1 MIDTEKD
8 NKKQVEKAL
17 LIGFRSPDCPESTI
31 NEHLDELAELVR
43 TLGIGVGGTVCA
55 LVKEPSAEFYTG
67 SGKAE
72 EIIETMRRLEC
83 DSLIFNTPLSPSQQ
97 RNWERK
103 AKVCVVDR
111 EEIIIDIFASRAI
124 TREAV
129 LQVELARMKYYL
141 PRLARAWTH
150 LSRQR
155 GGAKGTRGEGE
166 TQIEVDRR
174 MIKREISQ
182 LTKELE
188 EVRKQRSTQ
197 RKLRERSSVLHCAI
211 VGYTNV
217 GKSSILRALSGA
229 GVLVEDKLFATLDPT
244 TRKIILPNKQKLL
257 LTDTVGFVRD
267 LPHDLVE
274 AFKSTLE
281 EAVLSD
287 FLMLVLDI
295 SSPIIFEQW
304 ETTLQV
310 LHELGAED
318 KNILVVLNKI
328 DKIDESDEIFAIAKS
343 RLVASDGVYI
353 STKTGKN
360 MDQLIE
366 RLSKIV
372 DEKLNYAKLLIPPS
386 RHDLVAFARKQGAI
400 RSEKYDELGN
410 LELEINISKQYFHKF
425 EPFIM
430 EKES

>member
-8 NKKQVEKAL
+8 TKKQVEKAL
-17 LIGFRSPDCPESTI
+17 LVGFRNSSCPESTLQ
-31 NEHLDELAELVR
+31 EHLDELAELVH
-43 TLGIGVGGTVCA
+43 TLGIGVGGSVCA
-55 LVKEPSAEFYTG
+55 LVKEPSAEFYVG
-67 SGKAE
+67 SGKAA
-72 EIIETMRRLEC
+72 EIIEKMHQLEC

-174 MIKREISQ
+174 MIKREIAQ

-244 TRKIILPNKQKLL
+244 TRKITLPNNQKLL

-310 LHELGAED
+310 LHELGAQD

-328 DKIDESDEIFAIAKS
+328 DKINESDEIFAIAKS
-343 RLVASDGVYI
+343 RLVASDGVYV

-360 MDQLIE
+360 MDMLVK
-366 RLSKIV
+366 RLSDIV
-372 DEKLNYAKLLIPPS
+372 DERLDSVKLQIPPS

-400 RSEKYDELGN
+400 RSEQYDDLGN
-410 LELEINISKQYFHKF
+410 LTLEINIPKQYFHKF

-430 EKES
+430 EKKS